1 MTQQRIALVTGGN
14 RGIGFE
20 ICRQLAQQQIEVIL
34 TARNVEKGQNA
45 AQALQAEGLAVRFHP
60 LDVTEANSIRRLGKS
75 VADESGQLDILINN
89 AAIFIDSGIPGLE
102 VDLAFVRQ
110 TMETNFYGPLRL
122 CQLFVPLMRRN
133 RYGRIV
139 NMSSQMGALAGMSG
153 RSLAYRTSKTALNA
167 LTAILANEL
176 RGSNILVNAM
186 DPGWVRTDMG
196 GNYAPRTIQ
205 QGANTAIWLATLPD
219 NGPTGGFFRDQRPAA
234 W

>member
-1 MTQQRIALVTGGN
+1 MTQRIALVTGGN

-20 ICRQLAQQQIEVIL
+20 ICRQLAQQKIEVIL
-34 TARNVEKGQNA
+34 TARNVEKGQTA
-45 AQALQAEGLAVRFHP
+45 AQALQSDGLAVRFQP
-60 LDVTEANSIRRLGKS
+60 LDVTEANSVRRLGRF
-75 VADESGQLDILINN
+75 VADELGQLDILINN
-89 AAIFIDSGIPGLE
+89 AAILIDSGISGLE

-122 CQLFVPLMRRN
+122 CQMFVPLMRRN

-139 NMSSQMGALAGMSG
+139 NVSSQMGALGEMSG

-167 LTAILANEL
+167 LTRILANEL
-176 RGSNILVNAM
+176 RGNNILVNAM
-186 DPGWVRTDMG
+186 DPGWVRSDMG
-196 GNYAPRTIQ
+196 GSQAPRTLQ
-205 QGANTAIWLATLPD
+205 EGANTAIWLATLPD

>member
-1 MTQQRIALVTGGN
+1 MTQQIALVTGGN

-20 ICRQLAQQQIEVIL
+20 ICRQLAQRKIEVVL
-34 TARNVEKGQNA
+34 TARNVDKGQTA
-45 AQALQAEGLAVRFHP
+45 AQALQAEGLAVRFQP
-60 LDVTEANSIRRLGKS
+60 LDVTEANSVRRLGRF
-75 VADESGQLDILINN
+75 VAEELGQLDILINN
-89 AAIFIDSGIPGLE
+89 AAILIDSGISGLE

-122 CQLFVPLMRRN
+122 CQMFVPLMRRN
-133 RYGRIV
+133 GYGRIV
-139 NMSSQMGALAGMSG
+139 NVSSQMGALGEMSG

-167 LTAILANEL
+167 LTRILANEL

-186 DPGWVRTDMG
+186 DPGWVRSDMG
-196 GNYAPRTIQ
+196 GSQAPRTLQ